1 MSVGENDNTHWR
13 ISGPA
18 SDRRPITP
26 ADLARAAS
34 QANVSPSQLQAT
46 PSSPSTNPIFF
57 TAPAYGSGGRD
68 ADSVAVGDVN
78 GDGKPDLVV
87 TNQCADNT
95 CVNGS
100 VSVLLGNGDGTF
112 QAAVSY
118 GSGGQY
124 SFSVAVG
131 DVNGDG
137 KPDLIVANQCVSNN
151 NCANGSVSVLLGNG
165 DGTFKG
171 AVSYGSGG
179 VYAQSV
185 AVGDVNADGH
195 PDLVVANQC
204 VSNNNCANG
213 EVSVLLGN
221 GDGTFQAAVSYG
233 SGGYGASFVGVGDVN
248 GDGKPDLGGGERV
261 RQQQQ
266 LRERRGQCAAG
277 EWRWNLPGGGKL
289 WVGRAVPRVGVG
301 GGCERGRQTGP
312 GGGKPVRH
320 LQQLRERR
328 LGRRATGERRWDVP
342 GGGELWVGRA
352 GPLVGGVCASSRKL
366 SGLHFDFGE
375 RQTSIELNSL
385 IAELTRLCDNR
396 GQLSQGRSSGRGVGN
411 VLSGALNTGCGD
423 GSSPA
428 DFGILALSRE
438 DPRALHRLFRCRCL
452 TLRDHRAGEDAPSL
466 NLIVTSFFVL
476 KSFDDLSRRRFLLD
490 KGTPLLQGQIC
501 NSEARLGNAE
511 LVACG
516 GPQGQGL
523 LLHLMGARKI
533 RLLHQQTS

>member
-213 EVSVLLGN
+213 EVSVLLGI

-248 GDGKPDLGGGERV
+248 GDGKPDLV
-261 RQQQQ
+261 VAN
-266 LRERRGQCAAG
+266 QCAISNNCA
-277 EWRWNLPGGGKL
+277 NGGS
-289 WVGRAVPRVGVG
+289 VGVLLGNGDGTFRAAVSYGSG
-301 GGCERGRQTGP
+301 GQAPLSVACARP
-312 GGGKPVRH
+312 AASCPAFISISASA
-320 LQQLRERR
+320 
-328 LGRRATGERRWDVP
+328 RRA
-342 GGGELWVGRA
+342 L
-352 GPLVGGVCASSRKL
+352 SS
-366 SGLHFDFGE
+366 
-375 RQTSIELNSL
+375 
-385 IAELTRLCDNR
+385 
-396 GQLSQGRSSGRGVGN
+396 
-411 VLSGALNTGCGD
+411 
-423 GSSPA
+423 
-428 DFGILALSRE
+428 
-438 DPRALHRLFRCRCL
+438 
-452 TLRDHRAGEDAPSL
+452 
-466 NLIVTSFFVL
+466 
-476 KSFDDLSRRRFLLD
+476 
-490 KGTPLLQGQIC
+490 TP
-501 NSEARLGNAE
+501 
-511 LVACG
+511 
-516 GPQGQGL
+516 
-523 LLHLMGARKI
+523 
-533 RLLHQQTS
+533 